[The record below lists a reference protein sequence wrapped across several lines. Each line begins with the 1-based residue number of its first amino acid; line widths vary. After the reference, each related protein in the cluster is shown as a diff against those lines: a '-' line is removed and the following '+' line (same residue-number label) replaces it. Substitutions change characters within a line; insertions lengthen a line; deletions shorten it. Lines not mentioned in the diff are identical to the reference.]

1 LFKIAKL
8 RLKMKK
14 SFILMLFSVL
24 LSSFGLL
31 EAQTA
36 VLTQTGCN
44 SIKVSMT
51 GGCFGFEGS
60 GRQASNGDWFFGSYS
75 SKSYR
80 VSLTKKQ
87 PDGNFASL
95 GTSSD
100 VAGSNFTWTNLPQ
113 GEYAVS
119 ASVYVCTTQKAF
131 TTAGQQLGFKIS
143 FSAVTASN
151 SVILGPSQQ
160 SDIAFSYLDANG
172 SVLNGNPNFFSNY
185 FAPNEEVKINT
196 SASQNYD
203 KFILAIQEFYPD
215 GVTQGRW
222 RGFGNGGYGGWQTGQ
237 MPNVISLT
245 NDLWGIGG
253 TGWQFIPGY
262 SYRLQIVLS
271 KDACPSWT
279 QSLPFFYIC
288 QSGWGCRAGGEKKM
302 DNKIVLSPNPA
313 SNKFRLDG
321 INFIDTKNCNVS
333 ISDISGKEVQRFN
346 DVTTNEFAI
355 NGLMNGVYIVSI
367 TADIRRLFSS
377 KLVINH

>member
-1 LFKIAKL
+1 
-8 RLKMKK
+8 MKK

-24 LSSFGLL
+24 LSSFALQG
-31 EAQTA
+31 QTA

-44 SIKVSMT
+44 SIRVAMT

-60 GRQASNGDWFFGSYS
+60 GNQQGNGDWILGSFS
-75 SKSYR
+75 SKSYQINL
-80 VSLTKKQ
+80 SKKQ
-87 PDGNFASL
+87 PNGNFSVVV
-95 GTSSD
+95 SSFD
-100 VAGSNFTWTNLPQ
+100 VAGNNFTWTNLAP

-119 ASVYVCTTQKAF
+119 AAVFSCSTQRCF
-131 TTAGQQLGFKIS
+131 NTQGQLLGFKV
-143 FSAVTASN
+143 FVSAVTASN
-151 SVILGPSQQ
+151 SVILGLSEQ
-160 SDIAFSYLDANG
+160 SDIAFNFLDANG
-172 SVLNGNPNFFSNY
+172 STIFGNTQF

-196 SASQNYD
+196 SAIKNYD
-203 KFILAIQEFYPD
+203 KYLLAIQEFYPD

-237 MPNVISLT
+237 MPNIVSLT
-245 NDLWGIGG
+245 NDLWSIGG

-288 QSGWGCRAGGEKKM
+288 QSGWGCRAGGEKKK
-302 DNKIVLSPNPA
+302 DNKIILSPNPA

-321 INFIDTKNCNVS
+321 INFIDTKNCSVS

-367 TADIRRLFSS
+367 TADNRRLFSS
-377 KLVINH
+377 KLVVNH